1 MSIKS
6 SFYPLPSILADRRAR
21 DWTAGFLLVGML
33 MAALGS
39 LMIAWRYQLDSDP
52 RVIGLHFLSLNGSVL
67 AGAYT
72 GQKLLRRL
80 AMRSLFAVA
89 CLFAFAGFVGLTF
102 SLPPV
107 NLRWRILGT
116 GLLGIGAGV
125 LLTGLLTMVRPYYE
139 EHSAATVN
147 FSGFLFGFGSLLV
160 TLTVGGTYYL
170 YPVQWETALLALFPL
185 GFLILYL
192 RREPPSVPR
201 AQRAEDHLPRSTLK
215 DLRSIAAVLF
225 SLLLFFQFG
234 NEWSLAGWLPLFLVH
249 RLGSSPESAIFVLA
263 LYFASL
269 LAGRL
274 FAQLLLPRVSHT
286 RLLLSSVIA
295 AMLGYL
301 LLSETGTLVGAALA
315 TVVTGLSFAPIYP
328 LVAEKIGGKFDYQ
341 PGFYNGIFSLAI
353 VGGMLAPWL
362 LGYVG
367 YYLGMNYIMLIPAF
381 GSVAVLILM
390 SFIMLESKLMSN
402 DSDGPSSPP
411 KTSSKAASSGK

>member
-1 MSIKS
+1 
-6 SFYPLPSILADRRAR
+6 
-21 DWTAGFLLVGML
+21 
-33 MAALGS
+33 MAVLGS

-52 RVIGLHFLSLNGSVL
+52 RVIGLHFLALNGSVL

-80 AMRSLFAVA
+80 AVRSLFAA
-89 CLFAFAGFVGLTF
+89 GCLFAFAGFVGLTF

-107 NLRWRILGT
+107 NLTWRILGT
-116 GLLGIGAGV
+116 GLLGIAAGA
-125 LLTGLLTMVRPYYE
+125 LLSGLLTMVRPYYE

-192 RREPPSVPR
+192 RREPPSVPPAHR
-201 AQRAEDHLPRSTLK
+201 AQDHLPRSTLK

-234 NEWSLAGWLPLFLVH
+234 NEWSLAGWLPLFLIH
-249 RLGSSPESAIFVLA
+249 RLGSSPESSIFVLA

-286 RLLLSSVIA
+286 RLLLGSVIA

-301 LLSETGTLVGAALA
+301 LLSETGTLIGAALA

-328 LVAEKIGGKFDYQ
+328 LVAEKIGRKFDYQ

-353 VGGMLAPWL
+353 MGGMLAPWL

-367 YYLGMNYIMLIPAF
+367 YYLGMNYIMLIPTF

-390 SFIMLESKLMSN
+390 SFIMLESKLMSD
-402 DSDGPSSPP
+402 DSETPSSPP
-411 KTSSKAASSGK
+411 KASSKAASTGK